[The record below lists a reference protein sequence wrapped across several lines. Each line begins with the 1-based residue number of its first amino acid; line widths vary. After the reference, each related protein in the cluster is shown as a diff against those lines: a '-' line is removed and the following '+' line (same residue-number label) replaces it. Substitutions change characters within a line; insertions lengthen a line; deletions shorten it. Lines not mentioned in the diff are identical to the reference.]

1 MTVAGHRHERIAEE
15 IQNEV
20 GAMLAGEMADPRLE
34 VSIMVTEVRVTP
46 DLKNVRIYVR
56 IDAEPKEQKAA
67 MKGLEAANGFIRREL
82 LERLRLRRSPE
93 IHFTLDS
100 TDETAARIEQ
110 LLKEA
115 KKSGPP
121 AGNS

>member
-15 IQNEV
+15 IHHEV

-34 VSIMVTEVRVTP
+34 VPIMVTEVRVTP
-46 DLKNVRIYVR
+46 DRKNVRIFVR
-56 IDAEPKEQKAA
+56 VDATEKERREA
-67 MKGLEAANGFIRREL
+67 MKGLDTATGFIRREI

-100 TDETAARIEQ
+100 TDESAARIEQ

-115 KKSGPP
+115 KKQP
-121 AGNS
+121 

>member
-15 IQNEV
+15 IHHEV

-46 DLKNVRIYVR
+46 DLKNVRIFVR
-56 IDAEPKEQKAA
+56 IDAQEKERKAA
-67 MKGLEAANGFIRREL
+67 MKGLEAATGFIRREL

-110 LLKEA
+110 LLKDA
-115 KKSGPP
+115 KKAS
-121 AGNS
+121 SD

>member
-15 IQNEV
+15 IHHEV

-34 VSIMVTEVRVTP
+34 VSIAVTEVRVTP
-46 DLKNVRIYVR
+46 DLKNVRIFVR
-56 IDAEPKEQKAA
+56 VDAGDKERRAA
-67 MKGLEAANGFIRREL
+67 MKGLEAATGFIRREL

-93 IHFTLDS
+93 LHFTLDS

-110 LLKEA
+110 LLLQA
-115 KKSGPP
+115 KKS
-121 AGNS
+121 NSG